1 MTDMD
6 ELEPIEEQEEGVELE
21 VLDALPVPLVH
32 EHEVIPA
39 SQLLPVAQTA
49 AVAATGFL
57 AGAVTLALLHRRNV
71 RRLARELQ
79 ELRDR
84 LQPARTAPLRFE
96 PGRSYLVHV
105 RVLSRP
111 PAIRPYE

>member
-1 MTDMD
+1 MTDVD
-6 ELEPIEEQEEGVELE
+6 EREPIEEEESVELE
-21 VLDALPVPLVH
+21 VVDALPVPLA
-32 EHEVIPA
+32 EQYEVIPA
-39 SQLLPVAQTA
+39 APLLPAAQTA

-111 PAIRPYE
+111 PAIGPHE